1 MIPPGARRFGLLA
14 YGDPN
19 IDLVFAV
26 DRAPAADEKVLGR
39 HLGRH
44 AGGTAANVA
53 CAAARLGLP
62 TAAYGRVGRDNG
74 DGDHLVA
81 EFQRFGV
88 APQWVRRVAGPC
100 ATALILVQGDG
111 EKALVYAPLPGWPL
125 DTATLAP
132 ALEQSRVV
140 YAMPYDLAEFEIVS
154 REARAAGTLVAID
167 VEAAVVPGPERLAAL
182 LPLCDIVFFNEGGF
196 RAATGLPPTPEHARA
211 LLKQGPEL
219 VVVTL
224 GARGAIAVRGD
235 ESVIQPAFP
244 AHLVDATGAGDCFNA
259 AVLARLLGGDSLADA
274 LRFAAA
280 AASLAITAIGARAG
294 FPDHAAVASVLDS
307 ANQGASTPLSDTSPQ
322 NRPGERPHN
331 QVST

>member
-1 MIPPGARRFGLLA
+1 MIPPGRRRFGLLA

-26 DRAPAADEKVLGR
+26 HRAPAADEKVLGR

-53 CAAARLGLP
+53 CAASRLGLP
-62 TAAYGRVGRDNG
+62 TAAYGRVGRDDG

-88 APQWVRRVAGPC
+88 APQWVRRVPGPC
-100 ATALILVQGDG
+100 ATALILVDGDG

-125 DTATLAP
+125 DAATLAP
-132 ALEQSRVV
+132 ALEQSCVV
-140 YAMPYDLAEFEIVS
+140 YAMPYDLAEFDVVS
-154 REARAAGTLVAID
+154 RLARAAGTRVAID
-167 VEAAVVPGPERLAAL
+167 VEAAVAPGPERLAAL
-182 LPLCDIVFFNEGGF
+182 LPLSDIVFFNEGGF

-211 LLKQGPEL
+211 LLDQGPGL

-224 GARGAIAVRGD
+224 GARGAIAVRGE

-244 AHLVDATGAGDCFNA
+244 ACLVDATGAGDCFNA
-259 AVLARLLGGDSLADA
+259 AVLARLLHGDSLADA

-294 FPDHAAVASVLDS
+294 FPDHAAVASVLDTVGPE
-307 ANQGASTPLSDTSPQ
+307 ANDTGRAHGGIFTP
-322 NRPGERPHN
+322 
-331 QVST
+331 

>member
-1 MIPPGARRFGLLA
+1 MIPPGPRRFGLLA

-26 DRAPAADEKVLGR
+26 DRVPAADDKVLGR

-62 TAAYGRVGRDNG
+62 AAAYGRVGRDDG
-74 DGDHLVA
+74 DGDFLVT
-81 EFQRFGV
+81 EFQCFGV
-88 APQWVRRVAGPC
+88 AVQWVRPVAGPC

-125 DTATLAP
+125 DKATLAQ

-140 YAMPYDLAEFEIVS
+140 YAMPYDLAEFEAVS
-154 REARAAGTLVAID
+154 RLARAAGALVAID
-167 VEAAVVPGPERLAAL
+167 VEAAVAPNPERLAAL
-182 LPLCDIVFFNEGGF
+182 LPLADIVFFNEGGF
-196 RAATGLPPTPEHARA
+196 RAATGLRPTTDHTRP
-211 LLKQGPEL
+211 LLKQGPRL
-219 VVVTL
+219 VVVSM
-224 GARGAIAVRGD
+224 GARGAIAVQGD
-235 ESVIQPAFP
+235 DSVIQPAFP
-244 AHLVDATGAGDCFNA
+244 ARAVDATGAGDCFNA
-259 AVLARLLGGDSLADA
+259 AVLARLLNGDHLANA

-294 FPDHAAVASVLDS
+294 FPDHEAVAAML
-307 ANQGASTPLSDTSPQ
+307 STADQAVNNT
-322 NRPGERPHN
+322 G
-331 QVST
+331 QVHHFGPSKT

>member
-1 MIPPGARRFGLLA
+1 MIPPVPRRFGLLA

-19 IDLVFAV
+19 VDLVFAV

-39 HLGRH
+39 HMGRH

-62 TAAYGRVGRDNG
+62 SAAYGRVGRD
-74 DGDHLVA
+74 DGNFLVA

-88 APQWVRRVAGPC
+88 DPKWVRPVAGPC
-100 ATALILVQGDG
+100 ATALILVQGNG

-140 YAMPYDLAEFEIVS
+140 YAMPYDLAEFEAVS
-154 REARAAGTLVAID
+154 RLARAAGTLVAID
-167 VEAAVVPGPERLAAL
+167 VEAAVAPGPERLAAL
-182 LPLCDIVFFNEGGF
+182 LPLADIVFFNEGGF
-196 RAATGLPPTPEHARA
+196 RAATGLPPAPDHARP
-211 LLKQGPEL
+211 LLKQGPGL

-235 ESVIQPAFP
+235 ESVTQRAFP
-244 AHLVDATGAGDCFNA
+244 ARMVDATGAGDCFNA
-259 AVLARLLGGDSLADA
+259 AVLARLLSGDHLADA

-294 FPDHAAVASVLDS
+294 FPYYDAVASVLGAAD
-307 ANQGASTPLSDTSPQ
+307 QGLPPSSSG
-322 NRPGERPHN
+322 R
-331 QVST
+331 